1 MWLDSTSSAADTS
14 KQGGI
19 AESDRV
25 ICIRKYM
32 SHLSNQFLLYFKS
45 VSLTS
50 KNAGAVLS
58 LLERFCCSV
67 QREQQ

>member
-1 MWLDSTSSAADTS
+1 MWLDSTSAADTS

-25 ICIRKYM
+25 VCIRKYM

-45 VSLTS
+45 VSLT
-50 KNAGAVLS
+50 
-58 LLERFCCSV
+58 F
-67 QREQQ
+67 